1 MALTGDS
8 RMDRRRRVLLDA
20 SQNDTTPLNS
30 GRSSDAGH
38 LSSGTG
44 KRDAGYSLN
53 VRQACGLRLVQL
65 IPVRRRSY
73 WTIVVA
79 SFLVTSL
86 LLIGHYLV
94 FVSGGLP
101 WYGHPLAT
109 TLDAAHPQSLAAW
122 FGSHLWLLCLGATIL
137 TFQIRRHKLDDYR
150 GEYRLW
156 FWLVITCLLA
166 SIDSTAHVTELLGL
180 GLDHWSQL
188 NLGWSGKAVVQAT
201 TTVLVGVL
209 GLRLCTELKSVPLS
223 LGFWL
228 VGLVAWAGSAA
239 LAQDSLRIDL
249 SPQMR
254 YWLQSALWLGGLTSI
269 WLAALTYLR
278 HVYVEAQRR
287 FLLRSRMTRLKAER
301 NWSQKFQQSLAFFRR
316 RSEVEDDPQPK
327 RRRTKQPIQ
336 ELDDDDTDQAI
347 AGSPAL
353 TARPQT
359 AATSKPGPLSLANR
373 KPIPIDD
380 RSRSSQTSGVSPA
393 TDSQSESQPAAK
405 RWSFKLWPGREI
417 PEEDAEEYRKVSG
430 SDQRREAAAQQK
442 ADKLAARQAAT
453 LAKAEAKAYQK
464 AEKEEARQK
473 RRLEGSKPAGRAKR
487 LVLLPWTITAATFSK
502 IKLPSLSSFK
512 LSPPDA
518 QQSDDEKRSAS
529 SAAASIRPINSARPL
544 PSTSRG
550 DQDEDDDDQESDRY
564 MSKSERKRLRR
575 QGRAA

>member
-20 SQNDTTPLNS
+20 SQNETANANS
-30 GRSSDAGH
+30 SRTHAADRTGSP
-38 LSSGTG
+38 TG

-73 WTIVVA
+73 WTIVFV
-79 SFLVTSL
+79 SFLVTSV

-94 FVSGGLP
+94 YVSGSLP

-137 TFQIRRHKLDDYR
+137 TFQIRRHKLDDYS

-166 SIDSTAHVTELLGL
+166 SIDSTAHVTELLGQ
-180 GLDHWSQL
+180 GLDPWSRL

-228 VGLVAWAGSAA
+228 LGLVAWAGSAA
-239 LAQDSLRIDL
+239 LSQDGLRITL
-249 SPQMR
+249 TPQMR
-254 YWLQSALWLGGLTSI
+254 YWLQSALWLAGLTSI

-278 HVYVEAQRR
+278 HVYIEAQRR
-287 FLLRSRMTRLKAER
+287 FLLRSRMTRQKVDR

-316 RSEVEDDPQPK
+316 RPETDDDAQPK
-327 RRRTKQPIQ
+327 QRRKKQPAQ
-336 ELDDDDTDQAI
+336 DPDEDEADQSMANSS
-347 AGSPAL
+347 ALAFRPA
-353 TARPQT
+353 
-359 AATSKPGPLSLANR
+359 AAVTSKPGPLSLSNR
-373 KPIPIDD
+373 KPVPSDD
-380 RSRSSQTSGVSPA
+380 RSRPTQTSGVSPA
-393 TDSQSESQPAAK
+393 ATARPESQPALK
-405 RWSFKLWPGREI
+405 RWSFKLWPGRDV

-430 SDQRREAAAQQK
+430 SQQRREAASQQK
-442 ADKLAARQAAT
+442 AEKQVARQTAA
-453 LAKAEAKAYQK
+453 LAKAEAKAAQK
-464 AEKEEARQK
+464 AEKEAARQN
-473 RRLEGSKPAGRAKR
+473 RRQEGSSSTGRTKR
-487 LVLLPWTITAATFSK
+487 LLLLPWTATAATFSK

-512 LSPPDA
+512 LSPPDTE
-518 QQSDDEKRSAS
+518 QSDDGPSSSSSAS
-529 SAAASIRPINSARPL
+529 ASIRPISSARPL
-544 PSTSRG
+544 PGTSRPEI
-550 DQDEDDDDQESDRY
+550 DDEEDQESDRY
-564 MSKSERKRLRR
+564 MSKSERKKLRR

>member
-1 MALTGDS
+1 
-8 RMDRRRRVLLDA
+8 MDRRRRVLLDA
-20 SQNDTTPLNS
+20 SQNETANVNS
-30 GRSSDAGH
+30 SRSNAADRAG
-38 LSSGTG
+38 SATG

-73 WTIVVA
+73 WTIVVV

-94 FVSGGLP
+94 YVSGSLP

-122 FGSHLWLLCLGATIL
+122 FGSHLW
-137 TFQIRRHKLDDYR
+137 
-150 GEYRLW
+150 

-166 SIDSTAHVTELLGL
+166 SIDSTAHVTELLGQ
-180 GLDHWSQL
+180 GLDHWSRL

-228 VGLVAWAGSAA
+228 LGLVAWAGSAA
-239 LAQDSLRIDL
+239 LAQDGLRITIT
-249 SPQMR
+249 PQMR

-269 WLAALTYLR
+269 WLAALTFLR
-278 HVYVEAQRR
+278 HVYIEAQRR
-287 FLLRSRMTRLKAER
+287 FLLRSRMTRQKAER

-316 RSEVEDDPQPK
+316 RPEFDDDVQPK
-327 RRRTKQPIQ
+327 RRRKKQPAQ
-336 ELDDDDTDQAI
+336 EPDENEADQSMAN
-347 AGSPAL
+347 SPAL
-353 TARPQT
+353 AVRP
-359 AATSKPGPLSLANR
+359 AAAVTSKPGPLSLSNR
-373 KPIPIDD
+373 KPVPSDD
-380 RSRSSQTSGVSPA
+380 SSRPAQTSGVSPA
-393 TDSQSESQPAAK
+393 ATARPESQLVPK
-405 RWSFKLWPGREI
+405 RWSFKLWPGRDV
-417 PEEDAEEYRKVSG
+417 PEEDADEYRKVSG
-430 SDQRREAAAQQK
+430 SQQRREATAQQK
-442 ADKLAARQAAT
+442 AEKQSDRQAVA
-453 LAKAEAKAYQK
+453 LAKAEAKAAQK
-464 AEKEEARQK
+464 AEKEAARQN
-473 RRLEGSKPAGRAKR
+473 RRQEGSKSTGRTKR
-487 LVLLPWTITAATFSK
+487 LLLLPWTVTAATFSK

-518 QQSDDEKRSAS
+518 EQPDDGQSSSSSAS
-529 SAAASIRPINSARPL
+529 ASIRPISSARPL
-544 PSTSRG
+544 PGTSRP
-550 DQDEDDDDQESDRY
+550 EADDDEDQESDRY